1 MMIKEYMRAHP
12 GTYLLAESVEVVTEQ
27 DLAPELAELEV
38 EEYVLGGGESA
49 PERIRLHTCSGH
61 SHVLTYIAERETA
74 PQR

>member
-1 MMIKEYMRAHP
+1 MMIKEYMRTHP
-12 GTYLLAESVEVVTEQ
+12 GTYLLAESVEEVTV
-27 DLAPELAELEV
+27 DALAPELAALEV
-38 EEYVLGGGESA
+38 EEYVLSGGETG